1 MEEEENGENKE
12 KAENEETEKIEIKSE
27 GTIEQRVEQMEEE
40 VGEVKSEIKKMSTDL
55 GSVVSELKKSIIDV
69 RAAVSE
75 IENPFNLLRSISSE
89 KDLKR
94 LNSERKRLGIRSLA
108 LEKAEEKEEAEKP
121 SEPSLPLSLEQEER
135 PAVEEERPVEKKERR
150 MERMAPLPSAK
161 TGFGQLKWVWSL
173 LDLGLT
179 PEDIMRFSEY
189 CEHTGY
195 LQPNSSQYISSL
207 AYAANK
213 AKKKGLDKEQLM
225 MSMYQAAMASGAKVD
240 SEDIKEIVS
249 VAISGIKTQARSE

>member
-1 MEEEENGENKE
+1 MEEEEKEENEE
-12 KAENEETEKIEIKSE
+12 KAENEEAEKIEIESQ
-27 GTIEQRVEQMEEE
+27 GTIEKRVEQMEED
-40 VGEVKSEIKKMSTDL
+40 VNEVKSEIKKMSSDL

-108 LEKAEEKEEAEKP
+108 LEKAEEKEEEEKP
-121 SEPSLPLSLEQEER
+121 SEPSLPLSSEQEER
-135 PAVEEERPVEKKERR
+135 PVERKERPVER
-150 MERMAPLPSAK
+150 MVPLPTAK

-189 CEHTGY
+189 CEHIGY

-240 SEDIKEIVS
+240 GEDIKEIVS
-249 VAISGIKTQARSE
+249 VAISGIKTRVRSE

>member
-1 MEEEENGENKE
+1 MEEEEKEENEE
-12 KAENEETEKIEIKSE
+12 KAENEEAEKIEIESQ
-27 GTIEQRVEQMEEE
+27 GTIEQRVEQMEED
-40 VGEVKSEIKKMSTDL
+40 VNEVKSEIKKMSSDL

-121 SEPSLPLSLEQEER
+121 SEPSLPLSSEQEER
-135 PAVEEERPVEKKERR
+135 PIQEERPVERKERPV
-150 MERMAPLPSAK
+150 ERMVPLPTAK

-189 CEHTGY
+189 CEHIGY

-225 MSMYQAAMASGAKVD
+225 MSMYQAAMTSGAKVD
-240 SEDIKEIVS
+240 GEDIKEIVS
-249 VAISGIKTQARSE
+249 VAISGIKTRVRSE

>member
-1 MEEEENGENKE
+1 MEEEEKEENEE
-12 KAENEETEKIEIKSE
+12 KAENEEAEKIEIESQ
-27 GTIEQRVEQMEEE
+27 GTIEQRVEQMEED
-40 VGEVKSEIKKMSTDL
+40 VNEVKSEIKKMSSDL

-94 LNSERKRLGIRSLA
+94 LNSERKKLGIRSLT
-108 LEKAEEKEEAEKP
+108 LEKAEEKEEEEKP
-121 SEPSLPLSLEQEER
+121 SEPSLPLSSKQEER
-135 PAVEEERPVEKKERR
+135 PIQEERPVER
-150 MERMAPLPSAK
+150 MVPLPTAK

-189 CEHTGY
+189 CEHIGY

-240 SEDIKEIVS
+240 GEDIKEIVS
-249 VAISGIKTQARSE
+249 VAISGIKTRVRSE

>member
-1 MEEEENGENKE
+1 MEEEENEENKE
-12 KAENEETEKIEIKSE
+12 KAEVEEAEKTEIEIG
-27 GTIEQRVEQMEEE
+27 GTIKQRVEKVEEE
-40 VGEVKSEIKKMSTDL
+40 VSEVKSEIKKMSNDL
-55 GSVVSELKKSIIDV
+55 GSVVSDLKKSIIDV

-108 LEKAEEKEEAEKP
+108 LEKAEEKEEEEKP

-135 PAVEEERPVEKKERR
+135 PIQEERPVEKEERPV
-150 MERMAPLPSAK
+150 ERMAPPPSAK

-189 CEHTGY
+189 CEHIGY

-225 MSMYQAAMASGAKVD
+225 MSMYQAAMTSGAKVEG
-240 SEDIKEIVS
+240 EDIKEIVS
-249 VAISGIKTQARSE
+249 VAISGIKTRARSE

>member
-1 MEEEENGENKE
+1 MGEEENEENKE

-27 GTIEQRVEQMEEE
+27 GTIEQRVEQMEEK
-40 VGEVKSEIKKMSTDL
+40 VSEVKSEIKKMSTDL
-55 GSVVSELKKSIIDV
+55 GSVVSDLKKSIIDV

-94 LNSERKRLGIRSLA
+94 LNSERKRLGIRSLT
-108 LEKAEEKEEAEKP
+108 LEKAEEEAEKP
-121 SEPSLPLSLEQEER
+121 SEPSLPLSSEQEER
-135 PAVEEERPVEKKERR
+135 PAVEEERPVEKEERR
-150 MERMAPLPSAK
+150 VERMAPLPSAK

-189 CEHTGY
+189 CEHIGY

-207 AYAANK
+207 AYTANK

-240 SEDIKEIVS
+240 GEDIKEIVS
-249 VAISGIKTQARSE
+249 VAISGIKTRVRSE